1 MTKPRTRFG
10 IAVIALALALA
21 GYALFFET
29 NTGVSVSRENAMS
42 NPSEAEIVAFIG
54 APLPA
59 DAEEQHLFRES
70 GIDQIMYVAFFAP
83 PESVEAFLEALG
95 IEEPIREGYNPLRET
110 ARDGL
115 PWWTVASM
123 VDPAGVKETRYQPVA
138 KAYEVAIDRVTA
150 TSWHIFLRVFE
161 VY

>member
-1 MTKPRTRFG
+1 MPQPRIRFG

-21 GYALFFET
+21 GYALVFET
-29 NTGVSVSRENAMS
+29 STGLSVNRESAMS
-42 NPSEAEIVAFIG
+42 KPSKAEIEAFIG

-70 GIDQIMYVAFFAP
+70 GIDQIMYIAFFAP
-83 PESVEAFLEALG
+83 PGSVEAFFEALA

-110 ARDGL
+110 ARDDL

-123 VDPAGVKETRYQPVA
+123 TDPAGVKETRYQPDA
-138 KAYEVAIDRVTA
+138 KAYEMAIDRVTA
-150 TSWHIFLRVFE
+150 TSWHVFLRVFE